1 MNPQLWESIA
11 RALKTAGTPV
21 SNEAVS
27 QRLGCARRSVAEVRG
42 DLGIPPYRVEHRGGW
57 TLADYE
63 ALAVPLRGGHRR
75 WRGRHSNQG
84 VPMAGKNLT
93 AYRLAFRLHHDRPPV
108 GRLVGTCALKR
119 CVAGA
124 HLEDDV
130 LRAAKTDWSA
140 LTELPAGATYQGM
153 DLVAI
158 RRCLRGPEPWP
169 ELKDLR
175 EKRFAF
181 RFSDPGMSAADL
193 GRRLGLRAET
203 VQRYRTKGVPAC

>member
-1 MNPQLWESIA
+1 MNPELWERIA
-11 RALKTAGTPV
+11 RVLKAGPI
-21 SNEAVS
+21 SNDAAS
-27 QRLGCARRSVAEVRG
+27 KQLGCAKRSVAQVRS
-42 DLGIPPYRVEHRGGW
+42 DLGLAPFIVQRPGGW
-57 TLADYE
+57 TLADFE
-63 ALAVPLRGGHRR
+63 ALSVPLRGGHRR
-75 WRGRHSNQG
+75 WRGRCTTNG
-84 VPMAGKNLT
+84 VPMAGKTMT
-93 AYRLAFRLHHDRPPV
+93 AYRLSFRLHHDRPPV
-108 GRLVGTCALKR
+108 GRVSGTCRLNR

-158 RRCLRGPEPWP
+158 RRCLRGPGPWP

-181 RFSDPGMSAADL
+181 RFSNPEMSATEL

-203 VQRYRTKGVPAC
+203 IQRYRTKGVPPC